1 MTKII
6 IGCDPDSDKSGIAI
20 YANGELK
27 DICSMTLIQIYR
39 LFAQRAI
46 DRIADANNTC
56 ELHIEN
62 LNGNNSSAFG
72 HTAKQSMQVKN
83 KISEGVG
90 KCKQVQTEIERIA
103 EYFEI
108 KIVRHQVNS
117 MWKSQIQKNIFES
130 VTGWKGSSNED
141 SRSAAYFGYLG
152 VITGKTTKGKLIV
165 Q

>member
-6 IGCDPDSDKSGIAI
+6 IGCDPDSDKSGVAV
-20 YANGELK
+20 YKDGELIECK
-27 DICSMTLIQIYR
+27 SMSLVNIYWMMYIESKPCKALGLDI
-39 LFAQRAI
+39 
-46 DRIADANNTC
+46 

-62 LNGNNSSAFG
+62 LNGNKSSAFG

-117 MWKSQIQKNIFES
+117 MWKSQIQKKIFES
-130 VTGWKGSSNED
+130 VTGWNGSSNED

-152 VITGKTTKGKLIV
+152 VITGKTTNNKLIDP
-165 Q
+165 